1 MNFFGDSCKQ
11 PMDVSMEGG
20 AAATRRRVN
29 AVVGGAALVLALFGA
44 AAVRLDPGAA
54 LGAGARTRLVADL
67 AARSGGADGER
78 GPGSAT
84 KSLDL
89 QHAANGVAQTTHP
102 AGSDLVAHSGG
113 DASQTGKHT
122 WAASDP
128 ERVAA
133 FWLDLLPTA
142 AWMVGNYSV
151 DGGCATY
158 GKVFVGN
165 DQ

>member
-1 MNFFGDSCKQ
+1 
-11 PMDVSMEGG
+11 MDE
-20 AAATRRRVN
+20 ALTRRRVTT
-29 AVVGGAALVLALFGA
+29 VVSGATLSLVVFAL
-44 AAVRLDPGAA
+44 AAVRLDPGFGKGAA
-54 LGAGARTRLVADL
+54 VELRLNL
-67 AARSGGADGER
+67 AAQELKRGSAAEAAKAGDR
-78 GPGSAT
+78 GPGFST
-84 KSLDL
+84 KELDL
-89 QHAANGVAQTTHP
+89 NAASNGVASASHP

-128 ERVAA
+128 EAIA
-133 FWLDLLPTA
+133 NLWLDLLPTTP
-142 AWMVGNYSV
+142 WMIGNYTV